1 MSTPNVQ
8 MCGVMALVKGS
19 EVLHLRKEK
28 LRKNAEYGIVLYIPE
43 EVDQQVYD

>member
-1 MSTPNVQ
+1 MIMIQFTQ
-8 MCGVMALVKGS
+8 K
-19 EVLHLRKEK
+19 EIEHLRKKK